1 MYNMKIEF
9 QNLLKQE
16 KMKYLIIYFV
26 CTLMS
31 ELFHLLVQLITMANQ
46 VTNEVMA
53 NSLGSDISY

>member
-16 KMKYLIIYFV
+16 KMKYLIVYFAFI
-26 CTLMS
+26 LLS

-53 NSLGSDISY
+53 IHWAVILVY